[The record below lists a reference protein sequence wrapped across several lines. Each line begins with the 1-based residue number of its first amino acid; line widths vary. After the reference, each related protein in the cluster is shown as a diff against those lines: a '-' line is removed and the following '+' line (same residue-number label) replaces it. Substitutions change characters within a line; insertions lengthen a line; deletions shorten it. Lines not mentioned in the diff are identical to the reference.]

1 MDFWGGGPGPR
12 QGGPGPA
19 RDRERERERERERYH
34 SPTTWADGGSKKA
47 TDECLDNPDDERWFP
62 LSNP

>member
-1 MDFWGGGPGPR
+1 MLYFV
-12 QGGPGPA
+12 
-19 RDRERERERERERYH
+19 RERERERERERYH